1 MRLSFIIC
9 GLILGV
15 AGVNISVLWF
25 GEEFKFALVGFGI
38 WMVLVLLSSYLFR
51 NKSWRWI

>member
-15 AGVNISVLWF
+15 AGVNIGVLRF
-25 GEEFKFALVGFGI
+25 GWEFKFALVGFGI
-38 WMVLVLLSSYLFR
+38 WMAFVLLFSYLFR